1 MKSVLK
7 LQNDILRASN
17 DVLRGTDKVN
27 AESLKIM
34 EATIVTTTLTGMNEY
49 NASGNYIVGEL
60 WNFNEC
66 RKATL
71 VDAIESVLR

>member
-49 NASGNYIVGEL
+49 NASGNYIV
-60 WNFNEC
+60 
-66 RKATL
+66 
-71 VDAIESVLR
+71 

>member
-17 DVLRGTDKVN
+17 DVLRRTDKVN

-34 EATIVTTTLTGMNEY
+34 EATSSYYCLDWDE
-49 NASGNYIVGEL
+49 
-60 WNFNEC
+60 
-66 RKATL
+66 
-71 VDAIESVLR
+71 